1 MALDKKAQWGYNRV
15 IRVGIALAHSAIVAV
30 TRTEGTMG
38 RFFGQIGNFPY
49 YVAIGHG
56 TRGPVRTSMIDANA
70 DATAWG
76 SAFEVRGLL
85 TAQAHRLMQADA
97 RIKKAA

>member
-1 MALDKKAQWGYNRV
+1 
-15 IRVGIALAHSAIVAV
+15 
-30 TRTEGTMG
+30 
-38 RFFGQIGNFPY
+38 
-49 YVAIGHG
+49 
-56 TRGPVRTSMIDANA
+56 MIDANA